1 MIIELDE
8 YTTLLLLMMALS
20 SNSTLLD
27 GCTESLDMIMW
38 SENKTKQSKMMMQ
51 QILERHLYLVNKIPE
66 NILTNSSSIV
76 GNQLVNCDL
85 HRELFTFS
93 FHQFRIKILYILFF
107 LYYASDIK

>member
-20 SNSTLLD
+20 SNSILD
-27 GCTESLDMIMW
+27 GCTESLEMIMW
-38 SENKTKQSKMMMQ
+38 SENKTKQSKTMMQ
-51 QILERHLYLVNKIPE
+51 QILERHLYLVNKIPQ
-66 NILTNSSSIV
+66 NILTNLSSIV

-93 FHQFRIKILYILFF
+93 FHQCRIKILYILFF
-107 LYYASDIK
+107 LYYAPDIK